1 MNQTF
6 RKDIQ
11 GLRGISVLLVVLYH
25 TNTLFTGGFVGVD
38 VFFVISGYVIMTS
51 LLREYQNNSS
61 ISLTDFISRRI
72 NRLLPASTA
81 VVIFT
86 LIASV
91 FIFSPFSE
99 QAQIA
104 RTSLSSTFFSANLYF
119 ILQNSYSALINNP
132 FRHMWSL
139 GVEEQFYVFLIISI
153 TLIFRFSRNKKSI
166 PNRIFGFVIATC
178 LISFL
183 ANLIFSAGIRVL
195 PLPTR
200 IAFFSPL
207 TRIWELQ
214 IGVIAAIISTR
225 YLQRLKQSMTAELFA
240 ICGIALILLSAFKL
254 NSFTAFPGVYALGPT
269 LGALCIVLFAQHTRY
284 VSQLLSTKPLTYL
297 GDISYSW
304 YLWYWP
310 VIVFCQILAPG
321 NKFLLVL
328 TGLLSVIPASFSFHF
343 IENRFRNQQR
353 QTAIFPFRTLSISIV
368 SQTVVACLVIVGA
381 STAYGLKLQT
391 LTGADGSWAYKAGCQ
406 ATEELFLPDTCFVK
420 GADAT
425 NIVLLIG
432 DSQAGSLSDGVKA
445 ATESLGVSLAVWY
458 NDGCP
463 VFPRPT
469 LERDDCEAYLKA
481 LPELIN
487 RLDPSIIIIANK
499 STLYTTGGAQRGG
512 LTIAKPDGQLP
523 KTYSESIDVW
533 IKGLEMQFDSAPF
546 NGRKILLV
554 QQVPPSKPV
563 SPTLINRNRRN
574 YTFNINSVVDRNQL
588 IKNELD
594 SLSRFTNIT
603 FLDPAETICPKG
615 SCTIA
620 ENGQTLYS
628 DEFHLST
635 IGALRLQD
643 QITTALSKALTN
655 P

>member
-1 MNQTF
+1 
-6 RKDIQ
+6 
-11 GLRGISVLLVVLYH
+11 
-25 TNTLFTGGFVGVD
+25 
-38 VFFVISGYVIMTS
+38 
-51 LLREYQNNSS
+51 
-61 ISLTDFISRRI
+61 
-72 NRLLPASTA
+72 
-81 VVIFT
+81 
-86 LIASV
+86 
-91 FIFSPFSE
+91 
-99 QAQIA
+99 
-104 RTSLSSTFFSANLYF
+104 
-119 ILQNSYSALINNP
+119 
-132 FRHMWSL
+132 
-139 GVEEQFYVFLIISI
+139 
-153 TLIFRFSRNKKSI
+153 
-166 PNRIFGFVIATC
+166 
-178 LISFL
+178 
-183 ANLIFSAGIRVL
+183 
-195 PLPTR
+195 
-200 IAFFSPL
+200 
-207 TRIWELQ
+207 
-214 IGVIAAIISTR
+214 
-225 YLQRLKQSMTAELFA
+225 
-240 ICGIALILLSAFKL
+240 
-254 NSFTAFPGVYALGPT
+254 
-269 LGALCIVLFAQHTRY
+269 
-284 VSQLLSTKPLTYL
+284 
-297 GDISYSW
+297 
-304 YLWYWP
+304 
-310 VIVFCQILAPG
+310 
-321 NKFLLVL
+321 LLVL
-328 TGLLSVIPASFSFHF
+328 TGLLSIIPASFSFHF

-353 QTAIFPFRTLSISIV
+353 QTKTFPFRTLSISIV

-381 STAYGLKLQT
+381 STTYGLKLQT

-487 RLDPSIIIIANK
+487 RLDPSIIIVANK

-512 LTIAKPDGQLP
+512 LTLAKPDGQLP

-574 YTFNINSVVDRNQL
+574 YTFNINSDVDRNQL
-588 IKNELD
+588 IKSELD
-594 SLSRFTNIT
+594 SLSRFMNIT
-603 FLDPAETICPKG
+603 FLDPAQTICPKG

-643 QITTALSKALTN
+643 QLAKAINKAMTN